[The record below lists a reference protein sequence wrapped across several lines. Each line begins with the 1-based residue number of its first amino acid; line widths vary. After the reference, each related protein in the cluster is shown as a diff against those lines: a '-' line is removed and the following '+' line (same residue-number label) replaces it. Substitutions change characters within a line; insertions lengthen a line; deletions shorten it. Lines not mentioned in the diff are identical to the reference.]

1 MFSLAKKISYQ
12 FYDDFCVI
20 INHNYGFDYKLNKS
34 AAEIFKKIESGHIDF
49 SSEEFEFIDELIS
62 AGIVF
67 HGEETESNSDALLE
81 SSGLE
86 SSVWRDLN
94 EFASLNIIPV
104 TATLELTYRCPVNCI
119 HCYIDRS
126 AVSSGNELSF
136 KEYVR
141 FIDEFR
147 SMGGLYLILTG
158 GDPFLHRDF
167 EKIFNYAR
175 SKHIAVS
182 VMSSG
187 YGCDK
192 PLLKRI
198 SNLGLMSFQATL
210 HGHNSS
216 IHDRFTKV
224 EGSFEKTLDTLR
236 TMKGLGVYVQA
247 AVSINT
253 NNIKHFN
260 QIISFLESEKMNYVF
275 NYEMLP
281 KRTGDRSPVEL
292 NISENELSECY
303 SKTGI
308 SQKHRLSGKLPDN
321 PPCNAARSL
330 VSIDPSGRVFPCI
343 ELRMCAGDIKKENFS
358 SIWKNNSV
366 FQQIRD
372 LKFENLVN
380 CPECNLKDLCDRCHG
395 NSLREGLD
403 ITDHSARDCFHAGIN
418 SQVKRIKS
426 LQ

>member
-1 MFSLAKKISYQ
+1 MFFIGRKTSYQ
-12 FYDDFCVI
+12 LYDDFCVI
-20 INHNYGFDYKLNKS
+20 INHNDGSDYKLNKS

-49 SSEEFEFIDELIS
+49 SSEELEFIDELIS
-62 AGIVF
+62 AGVVF
-67 HGEETESNSDALLE
+67 DGEETENNSDALLE

-86 SSVWRDLN
+86 SSVWSELN

-126 AVSSGNELSF
+126 AVVVENELSF

-210 HGHNSS
+210 HGHNNS

-224 EGSFEKTLDTLR
+224 DGSFEKTLDTLR

-281 KRTGDRSPVEL
+281 KRTGDKSPAEL

-308 SQKHRLSGKLPDN
+308 SQKHRLSGKLPDD

-330 VSIDPSGRVFPCI
+330 FSIDPSGRVFPCI
-343 ELRMCAGDIKKENFS
+343 ELRVCAGDIKNGSFLD
-358 SIWKNNSV
+358 IWKNSTVLND
-366 FQQIRD
+366 IRH
-372 LKFENLVN
+372 LKFKDLSVCSKCE
-380 CPECNLKDLCDRCHG
+380 LKDMCNRCPG

-403 ITDHSARDCFHAGIN
+403 ITDHSARDCFYAGIN